1 MPFRITDNYDPRGN
15 AMPDVPL
22 FLLGKREV
30 TGMVAGR
37 QIPGEWQELR
47 GRGLQPEH

>member
-1 MPFRITDNYDPRGN
+1 
-15 AMPDVPL
+15 MPDVPL